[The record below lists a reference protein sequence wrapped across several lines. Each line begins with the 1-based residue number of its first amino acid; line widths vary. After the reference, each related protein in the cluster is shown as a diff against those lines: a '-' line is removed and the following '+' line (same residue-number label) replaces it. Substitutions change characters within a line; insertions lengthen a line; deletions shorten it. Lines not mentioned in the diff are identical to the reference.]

1 MVDISTSLLS
11 VKKEKIIDTVYKLED
26 ANTNY
31 FHIDVMDGE
40 FVEND
45 THDIM
50 LEYCEYLNNITK
62 IPLDIHLMVKDV
74 KNFVDSYL
82 IFNPNIITFHCEAC
96 KNKEEVMNLINYIKE
111 KGRRVGISIK
121 PETDVKEILEFLPYV
136 HVVLVMTVEPGK
148 GGQELILPTIEK
160 IKELKYPFMLKPVSE
175 GSSIGM
181 YKVNNP
187 EEMAECFDKSAK
199 YGQDVMVEEFIQ
211 GKGLTVGVLED
222 GDKMF
227 ATEIIEFRTKTEWY
241 DYEAKY
247 TAGMTEFII
256 PAELSEE
263 MTKKVKQIAVDA
275 FKACDCRGVSRVDF
289 MVADDKAYVL
299 EINTSPGM
307 TDLSDL
313 PAQSN
318 AMGIDYDTLVQIILN
333 GAGLNK

>member
-1 MVDISTSLLS
+1 MGYD
-11 VKKEKIIDTVYKLED
+11 VKQKIDTNAKIAVLMGGPSNEAEISRRSGKNIFKALQNLGYKNAELIEVD
-26 ANTNY
+26 KNIAATLRTKN
-31 FHIDVMDGE
+31 IE
-40 FVEND
+40 FVYNAMHGRFGED
-45 THDIM
+45 GCIQGM
-50 LEYCEYLNNITK
+50 LEVMGIPYTGCGVMASSVCMNKEYTKNILK
-62 IPLDIHLMVKDV
+62 EAGIPLIKSV
-74 KNFVDSYL
+74 L
-82 IFNPNIITFHCEAC
+82 I
-96 KNKEEVMNLINYIKE
+96 K
-111 KGRRVGISIK
+111 KGEDYK
-121 PETDVKEILEFLPYV
+121 
-136 HVVLVMTVEPGK
+136 
-148 GGQELILPTIEK
+148 EK

-187 EEMAECFDKSAK
+187 EEMAECFEKSAK

-256 PAELSEE
+256 PAELSQE

>member
-1 MVDISTSLLS
+1 MGYD
-11 VKKEKIIDTVYKLED
+11 VKQKIDTNAKIAVLMGGPSSEAEISRRSGKNVFKALQNLGYKNAELIEVD
-26 ANTNY
+26 ENIAATLRTKN
-31 FHIDVMDGE
+31 IE
-40 FVEND
+40 FVYNAMHGRFGED
-45 THDIM
+45 GCIQGM
-50 LEYCEYLNNITK
+50 LEVMGIPYTGCGVMASSVCMNKEYTKNILK
-62 IPLDIHLMVKDV
+62 EAGIPLIKSV
-74 KNFVDSYL
+74 L
-82 IFNPNIITFHCEAC
+82 I
-96 KNKEEVMNLINYIKE
+96 K
-111 KGRRVGISIK
+111 KGEDYK
-121 PETDVKEILEFLPYV
+121 
-136 HVVLVMTVEPGK
+136 
-148 GGQELILPTIEK
+148 EK

-187 EEMAECFDKSAK
+187 EEMAECFEKSAK

-222 GDKMF
+222 GDMMF

-256 PAELSEE
+256 PAELSQE
-263 MTKKVKQIAVDA
+263 MTKKVKKIAVDA

>member
-1 MVDISTSLLS
+1 MGYD
-11 VKKEKIIDTVYKLED
+11 VKQKIDTNAKIAVLMGGPSSEAEISRRSGKNVFKALQNLGYKNAELIEVD
-26 ANTNY
+26 ENIAATLRTKN
-31 FHIDVMDGE
+31 IE
-40 FVEND
+40 FVYNAMHGRFGED
-45 THDIM
+45 GCIQGM
-50 LEYCEYLNNITK
+50 LEVMGIPYTGCGVMASSVCMNKEYTKNILK
-62 IPLDIHLMVKDV
+62 EAGIPLIKSV
-74 KNFVDSYL
+74 L
-82 IFNPNIITFHCEAC
+82 I
-96 KNKEEVMNLINYIKE
+96 K
-111 KGRRVGISIK
+111 KGEDYK
-121 PETDVKEILEFLPYV
+121 
-136 HVVLVMTVEPGK
+136 
-148 GGQELILPTIEK
+148 EK

-187 EEMAECFDKSAK
+187 EELAECFEKSAK

-222 GDKMF
+222 GDMMF

-299 EINTSPGM
+299 EINISPGM

>member
-1 MVDISTSLLS
+1 MGYD
-11 VKKEKIIDTVYKLED
+11 VKQKIDTNAKIAVLMGGPSNEAEISRRSGKNIFKALQNLGYKNAELIEVD
-26 ANTNY
+26 ENIAATLRTKN
-31 FHIDVMDGE
+31 IE
-40 FVEND
+40 FVYNAMHGRFGED
-45 THDIM
+45 GCIQGM
-50 LEYCEYLNNITK
+50 LEVMGIPYTGCGVMASSVCMNKEYTKNILK
-62 IPLDIHLMVKDV
+62 EAGIPLIKSV
-74 KNFVDSYL
+74 L
-82 IFNPNIITFHCEAC
+82 IKKSEDY
-96 KNKEEVMNLINYIKE
+96 K
-111 KGRRVGISIK
+111 
-121 PETDVKEILEFLPYV
+121 
-136 HVVLVMTVEPGK
+136 
-148 GGQELILPTIEK
+148 EK

-187 EEMAECFDKSAK
+187 EEMAECFEKSAK

>member
-1 MVDISTSLLS
+1 MGYD
-11 VKKEKIIDTVYKLED
+11 VKQKIDTNAKIAVLMGGPSSEAEISRRSGKNIFKALQNLGYKNAELIEVD
-26 ANTNY
+26 ENIAATLRTKN
-31 FHIDVMDGE
+31 IE
-40 FVEND
+40 FVYNAMHGRFGED
-45 THDIM
+45 GCIQGM
-50 LEYCEYLNNITK
+50 LEVMGIPYTGCGVMASSVCMNKEYTKNILK
-62 IPLDIHLMVKDV
+62 EAGIPLIKSV
-74 KNFVDSYL
+74 L
-82 IFNPNIITFHCEAC
+82 I
-96 KNKEEVMNLINYIKE
+96 K
-111 KGRRVGISIK
+111 KGEDYK
-121 PETDVKEILEFLPYV
+121 
-136 HVVLVMTVEPGK
+136 
-148 GGQELILPTIEK
+148 EK
-160 IKELKYPFMLKPVSE
+160 IKELEYPFMLKPVSE

-187 EEMAECFDKSAK
+187 EEMAECFEKSAK

-256 PAELSEE
+256 PAELSQE
-263 MTKKVKQIAVDA
+263 MTKKVKKIAVDA

>member
-1 MVDISTSLLS
+1 MGYD
-11 VKKEKIIDTVYKLED
+11 VKQKIDTNAKIAVLMGGPSSEAEISRRSGKNIFKALQNLGYKNAELIEVD
-26 ANTNY
+26 ENIAATLRTKN
-31 FHIDVMDGE
+31 IE
-40 FVEND
+40 FVYNAMHGRFGED
-45 THDIM
+45 GCIQGM
-50 LEYCEYLNNITK
+50 LEVMGIPYTGCGVMASSVCMNKEYTKNILK
-62 IPLDIHLMVKDV
+62 EAGIPLIKSV
-74 KNFVDSYL
+74 L
-82 IFNPNIITFHCEAC
+82 I
-96 KNKEEVMNLINYIKE
+96 K
-111 KGRRVGISIK
+111 KGEDYK
-121 PETDVKEILEFLPYV
+121 
-136 HVVLVMTVEPGK
+136 
-148 GGQELILPTIEK
+148 EK

-247 TAGMTEFII
+247 TAGMTKFII

>member
-1 MVDISTSLLS
+1 MGYD
-11 VKKEKIIDTVYKLED
+11 VKQKIDTNAKIAVLMGGPSSEAEISRRSGKNVFKALQNLGYKNAELIEVDENIAATLRTKNIEVVYNAMHGRFGED
-26 ANTNY
+26 GC
-31 FHIDVMDGE
+31 IQG
-40 FVEND
+40 
-45 THDIM
+45 M
-50 LEYCEYLNNITK
+50 LEVMGIPYTGCGVMASSVCMNKEYTKNILK
-62 IPLDIHLMVKDV
+62 EAGIPLIKSV
-74 KNFVDSYL
+74 L
-82 IFNPNIITFHCEAC
+82 I
-96 KNKEEVMNLINYIKE
+96 K
-111 KGRRVGISIK
+111 KGEDYK
-121 PETDVKEILEFLPYV
+121 
-136 HVVLVMTVEPGK
+136 
-148 GGQELILPTIEK
+148 EK

-187 EEMAECFDKSAK
+187 EAMAECFEKSAK

-222 GDKMF
+222 EDKMF

>member
-1 MVDISTSLLS
+1 MGYD
-11 VKKEKIIDTVYKLED
+11 VKQKIDTNAKIAVLMGGPSSEAEISRRSGKNVFKALQNLGYKNAELIEVD
-26 ANTNY
+26 ENIAATLRTKN
-31 FHIDVMDGE
+31 IE
-40 FVEND
+40 FVYNAMHGRFGED
-45 THDIM
+45 GCIQGM
-50 LEYCEYLNNITK
+50 LEVMGIPYTGCGVMASSVCMNKEYTKNILK
-62 IPLDIHLMVKDV
+62 EAGIPLIKSV
-74 KNFVDSYL
+74 L
-82 IFNPNIITFHCEAC
+82 I
-96 KNKEEVMNLINYIKE
+96 K
-111 KGRRVGISIK
+111 KGEDYK
-121 PETDVKEILEFLPYV
+121 
-136 HVVLVMTVEPGK
+136 
-148 GGQELILPTIEK
+148 EK

-187 EEMAECFDKSAK
+187 EEMAECFEKSAK

-256 PAELSEE
+256 PAELSKE

>member
-1 MVDISTSLLS
+1 MGYD
-11 VKKEKIIDTVYKLED
+11 VKQKIDTNAKIAVLMGGPSSEAEISRRSGKNVFKALQNLGYKNAELIEVD
-26 ANTNY
+26 ENIAATLRTKN
-31 FHIDVMDGE
+31 IE
-40 FVEND
+40 FVYNAMHGRFGED
-45 THDIM
+45 GCIQGM
-50 LEYCEYLNNITK
+50 LEVMGIPYTGCGVMASSVCMNKEYTKNILK
-62 IPLDIHLMVKDV
+62 EAGIPLIKSV
-74 KNFVDSYL
+74 L
-82 IFNPNIITFHCEAC
+82 I
-96 KNKEEVMNLINYIKE
+96 K
-111 KGRRVGISIK
+111 KGEDYK
-121 PETDVKEILEFLPYV
+121 
-136 HVVLVMTVEPGK
+136 
-148 GGQELILPTIEK
+148 EK

-187 EEMAECFDKSAK
+187 EELAECFEKSAK

-222 GDKMF
+222 GDMMF

-263 MTKKVKQIAVDA
+263 MTKKVKHIAVDA

>member
-1 MVDISTSLLS
+1 MGYD
-11 VKKEKIIDTVYKLED
+11 VKQKIDTNAKIAVLMGGPSNEAEISRRSGKNIFKALQNLGYKNAELIEVD
-26 ANTNY
+26 ENIAATLRTKN
-31 FHIDVMDGE
+31 IE
-40 FVEND
+40 FVYNAMHGRFGED
-45 THDIM
+45 GCIQGM
-50 LEYCEYLNNITK
+50 LEVMGIPYTGCGVMASSVCMNKEYTKNILK
-62 IPLDIHLMVKDV
+62 EAGIPLIKSV
-74 KNFVDSYL
+74 L
-82 IFNPNIITFHCEAC
+82 I
-96 KNKEEVMNLINYIKE
+96 K
-111 KGRRVGISIK
+111 KGEDYK
-121 PETDVKEILEFLPYV
+121 
-136 HVVLVMTVEPGK
+136 
-148 GGQELILPTIEK
+148 EK

-187 EEMAECFDKSAK
+187 EEMVECFEKSAK

>member
-1 MVDISTSLLS
+1 MGYD
-11 VKKEKIIDTVYKLED
+11 VKQKIDTNAKIAVLMGGPSSEAEISRRSGKNVFKALQNLGYKNAELIEVD
-26 ANTNY
+26 ENIAATLRTKN
-31 FHIDVMDGE
+31 IE
-40 FVEND
+40 FVYNAMHGRFGED
-45 THDIM
+45 GCIQGM
-50 LEYCEYLNNITK
+50 LEVIGIPYTGCGVMASSVCMNKEYTKNILK
-62 IPLDIHLMVKDV
+62 EAGIPLIKSV
-74 KNFVDSYL
+74 L
-82 IFNPNIITFHCEAC
+82 I
-96 KNKEEVMNLINYIKE
+96 K
-111 KGRRVGISIK
+111 KGEDYK
-121 PETDVKEILEFLPYV
+121 
-136 HVVLVMTVEPGK
+136 
-148 GGQELILPTIEK
+148 EK